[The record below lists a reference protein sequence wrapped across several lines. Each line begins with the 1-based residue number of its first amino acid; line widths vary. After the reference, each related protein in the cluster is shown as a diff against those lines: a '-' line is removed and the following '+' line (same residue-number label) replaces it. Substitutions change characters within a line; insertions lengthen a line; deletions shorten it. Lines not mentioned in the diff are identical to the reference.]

1 MNKLIVEFEKHE
13 VVKDFMDIFDVYHTN
28 LGGYRY
34 SKDGSPCY
42 QLNGMLIMFEEQ
54 QKKID
59 LLVKEITE
67 TQAFLNNQS
76 HIKQVKINKLQARIN
91 VYELHINALK
101 NIHECDFN
109 EQSES
114 SYLLGNLGGFFEC
127 VESDLKE
134 IQNDGGNFNFKGKP
148 NEL

>member
-1 MNKLIVEFEKHE
+1 MSLVEFEKHE

-54 QKKID
+54 QKKIG
-59 LLVKEITE
+59 LLEKEITE
-67 TQAFLNNQS
+67 TQTFLNNQN
-76 HIKQVKINKLQARIN
+76 HVKQVKINKLQARIN
-91 VYELHINALK
+91 VYELHIDTLK

-114 SYLLGNLGGFFEC
+114 SYILGNLDGFFEC

-134 IQNDGGNFNFKGKP
+134 IQNNGEVLRFI
-148 NEL
+148 